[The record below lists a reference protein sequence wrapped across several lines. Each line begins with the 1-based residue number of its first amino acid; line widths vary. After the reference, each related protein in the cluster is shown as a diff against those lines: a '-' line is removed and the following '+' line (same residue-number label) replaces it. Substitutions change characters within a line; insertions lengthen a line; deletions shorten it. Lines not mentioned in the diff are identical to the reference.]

1 MVHHLPSG
9 TPVVLRPIRPQD
21 KAALAD
27 GLARLSP
34 ETVYRRF
41 LQPKPRLSA
50 AELRYLTE
58 VDGIDHVALVA
69 ELACGPHPRP
79 VVAVGRWVRLAD
91 RPHDAEIA
99 VVVGDALQGQGLGTA
114 LARALA
120 DLARE
125 RGITRFTATMLAGNE
140 PARRML
146 AAITGPA
153 SSRVSG
159 GVREFVGELAP
170 AVAPAVPGSASPV
183 PVPAS
188 APVPVPVPV
197 PAPHV
202 PLAA

>member
-41 LQPKPRLSA
+41 LAPKPRLSA

-58 VDGIDHVALVA
+58 VDGVDHVALVA
-69 ELACGPHPRP
+69 ELAVGHDPRP
-79 VVAVGRWVRLAD
+79 VVAVGRWVRVAG
-91 RPHDAEIA
+91 RPQDAEVA
-99 VVVGDALQGQGLGTA
+99 VVVGDPLQGQGLGTA

-146 AAITGPA
+146 EAVTGPV

-159 GVREFVGELAP
+159 GVREFAGELGPAAAP
-170 AVAPAVPGSASPV
+170 APVA
-183 PVPAS
+183 
-188 APVPVPVPV
+188 APVTATPPPAPV
-197 PAPHV
+197 PAPPV

>member
-1 MVHHLPSG
+1 MVQHLLPSG

-21 KAALAD
+21 KAALAA

-34 ETVYRRF
+34 ESVYRRF

-58 VDGIDHVALVA
+58 VDGVDHVALVA
-69 ELACGPHPRP
+69 ELAGGPLPRP
-79 VVAVGRWVRLAD
+79 VVAVGRWIRDAQ
-91 RPHDAEIA
+91 RHDEAEIA

-120 DLARE
+120 DAARE
-125 RGITRFTATMLAGNE
+125 RGIARLTATMLADNE

-146 AAITGPA
+146 AAVTGPG

-159 GVREFVGELAP
+159 GVREFAGELAP
-170 AVAPAVPGSASPV
+170 VA
-183 PVPAS
+183 
-188 APVPVPVPV
+188 APSV
-197 PAPHV
+197 A
-202 PLAA
+202 LAA